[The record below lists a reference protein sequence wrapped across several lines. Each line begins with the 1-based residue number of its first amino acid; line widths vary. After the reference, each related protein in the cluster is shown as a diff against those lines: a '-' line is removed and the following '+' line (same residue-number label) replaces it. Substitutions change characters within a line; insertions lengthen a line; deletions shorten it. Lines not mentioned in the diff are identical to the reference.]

1 MGSTFC
7 AALANNSVDL
17 AIGVDDWSQFTG
29 PRDTF
34 HTNLDKCVGGQS
46 DRVSGF
52 DVAIDE
58 KTLRI
63 GREEGPTLIRALP
76 PFAFLRPCGG
86 AAWVGLFPT
95 YMHV

>member
-34 HTNLDKCVGGQS
+34 HTNLDTCVGGQR
-46 DRVSGF
+46 DRVSRSDGPSTKKRARCRDPLDAMRGF
-52 DVAIDE
+52 
-58 KTLRI
+58 
-63 GREEGPTLIRALP
+63 GRECVYTSTHA
-76 PFAFLRPCGG
+76 
-86 AAWVGLFPT
+86 
-95 YMHV
+95 